1 MALTLAHLASTVCVL
16 AMGLTACQDTDNSGA
31 TGRVQGV
38 DTGGNAPPNT
48 AASTST
54 LQEAA
59 APDVPLG
66 GSWIA
71 HYDRRRATKTLKA
84 AGLGTWAE
92 SFFEAEAWP
101 PAGESMTTV
110 YTFTPS
116 EGEPRAWH
124 GTFAVA
130 YFEAGDIWHVGWRGP
145 AEVSGN
151 KIEMYDDYS
160 QTTDVYRWRVDGD
173 ELTLRKVRSDAEL
186 HKGIPLEVYDTA
198 YLTSPL
204 IRTDCPMDPGTDCPE

>member
-1 MALTLAHLASTVCVL
+1 MAVTRAHLASTVCVL
-16 AMGLTACQDTDNSGA
+16 ALGLTACQDTDNSEA
-31 TGRVQGV
+31 TGAQPVN
-38 DTGGNAPPNT
+38 TGSTTPPNT

-54 LQEAA
+54 RPEAA
-59 APDVPLG
+59 VTDAPPG

-71 HYDRRRATKTLKA
+71 HYERRRATKTLKA
-84 AGLGTWAE
+84 AGLGTWTE

-160 QTTDVYRWRVDGD
+160 QTTDVFRWQVDGD

-186 HKGIPLEVYDTA
+186 HKGIPAEVYDTA